1 MSLQELL
8 GEELY
13 NQVVAKAGDKKLGII
28 NDGNWIPKEKFNA
41 LNEEKKGLETQIGER
56 DEQLNTL
63 KDKAKDRQE
72 LTQQIA
78 ELQQKNEDT
87 ATQYQEQMDKQ
98 AKDFAVET
106 ALRDAKAKNPKI
118 AKNALDL
125 EAITMKDGKLIGIDE
140 QLKSI
145 QESDAYLFG
154 EDQ

>member
-1 MSLQELL
+1 
-8 GEELY
+8 
-13 NQVVAKAGDKKLGII
+13 
-28 NDGNWIPKEKFNA
+28 
-41 LNEEKKGLETQIGER
+41 EKKGLETQIGER
-56 DEQLNTL
+56 DEQLNAS
-63 KDKAKDRQE
+63 KDEVKDSEE

-78 ELQQKNEDT
+78 TLQQENESK
-87 ATQYQEQMDKQ
+87 ATEFQEKMDKQ

-145 QESDAYLFG
+145 QESDAYLF
-154 EDQ
+154 